1 MDAPSLE
8 AELTRAVRQSLS
20 RLLRARPD
28 WSLERLVD
36 YIEQAGVYSEQ
47 LASLTV
53 AELVDPGRASD
64 YELTAKGEVINVSRL
79 QRAQFAFGEEFE
91 RLVAAVLAEAG
102 GPVRAGY
109 LRERVGGPRWKVSK
123 ALHRLERQGLVERQG
138 RTSNTS
144 WRHVEDADI

>member
-8 AELTRAVRQSLS
+8 AELTRAVRLSLT

-64 YELTAKGEVINVSRL
+64 YELTAKGEVINVCRL
-79 QRAQFAFGEEFE
+79 LRAQSAFGEEFE
-91 RLVAAVLAEAG
+91 RLVAAVTGADVRYKLAPRG
-102 GPVRAGY
+102 RRRYLTVRA
-109 LRERVGGPRWKVSK
+109 L
-123 ALHRLERQGLVERQG
+123 LGLV
-138 RTSNTS
+138 
-144 WRHVEDADI
+144 